1 MVTYVARRLLATI
14 PVLLMVIV
22 VVFLILRLTPG
33 DPAAIIAGDNA
44 NAEQLAAIRAQMGL
58 DQPIYVQFATWA
70 GHLLQGNFGIS
81 LISGKAVTELIGQR
95 MWPSL
100 ALGTI
105 TIVLSVAIAIPLGI
119 FAAWKQ
125 GKTADR
131 LVMAGSVLGFSM
143 PTFVIGYCLIWL
155 FSVKLDWLPVQG
167 YKPMADGLG
176 QFVGHL
182 VLPSL
187 ALSTAY
193 IALIGRITRTSIV
206 EVMGDDFIR
215 TARAKGLREWSVL
228 SRHALGNAAIPIIT
242 IIGVG
247 IALLI
252 GGVVIT
258 ESVFNIPGVGR
269 LVVESVLARD
279 YPVIQGLILVFSF
292 LYVLVN
298 LAVDLT
304 YMVFDPRIRY

>member
-1 MVTYVARRLLATI
+1 MLTYVARRLLAII
-14 PVLLMVIV
+14 PVMLMVAV

-44 NAEQLAAIRAQMGL
+44 SAQQLAEIRMQMGL
-58 DQPIYVQFATWA
+58 DQPVYAQFVTWV
-70 GHLLQGNFGIS
+70 GHLLQGNLGVS
-81 LISGKAVTELIGQR
+81 LISGMAVTDLIGQR

-100 ALGTI
+100 ALGSI
-105 TIVLSVAIAIPLGI
+105 TIVLAVLIAIPLGV

-125 GKTADR
+125 GQLTDR
-131 LVMAGSVLGFSM
+131 LVMAGSVLGFSV
-143 PTFVIGYCLIWL
+143 PTFVVGYVLIWL
-155 FSVKLDWLPVQG
+155 FAVKLDWLPVQG
-167 YKPMADGLG
+167 YTPLADGFGKFL
-176 QFVGHL
+176 QHL

-193 IALIGRITRTSIV
+193 VALIGRITRTSIV
-206 EVMGDDFIR
+206 EVMGDDYIR
-215 TARAKGLREWSVL
+215 TARAKGLRERTVL
-228 SRHALGNAAIPIIT
+228 LRHALGNAAIPIIT

-298 LAVDLT
+298 LVVDLL

>member
-1 MVTYVARRLLATI
+1 MLTYVARRLLAII
-14 PVLLMVIV
+14 PVMLMVAV

-44 NAEQLAAIRAQMGL
+44 SAQQLAEIRMQMGL
-58 DQPIYVQFATWA
+58 DQPVYVQFVTWV
-70 GHLLQGNFGIS
+70 GHLLQGNLGVS
-81 LISGKAVTELIGQR
+81 LISGMAVTDLIGQR

-100 ALGTI
+100 ALGSI
-105 TIVLSVAIAIPLGI
+105 TIVLAVLIAIPLGV

-125 GKTADR
+125 GQLTDR
-131 LVMAGSVLGFSM
+131 LVMAGSVLGFSV
-143 PTFVIGYCLIWL
+143 PTFVVGYVLIWV

-167 YKPMADGLG
+167 YTPLAEGIGKFL
-176 QFVGHL
+176 QHL

-193 IALIGRITRTSIV
+193 VALIGRITRTSIV
-206 EVMGDDFIR
+206 EVMGDDYIR
-215 TARAKGLREWSVL
+215 TARAKGLRERAVL
-228 SRHALGNAAIPIIT
+228 LRHALGNAAIPIIT

-298 LAVDLT
+298 LVVDLL

>member
-1 MVTYVARRLLATI
+1 MLTYVARRLLAII
-14 PVLLMVIV
+14 PVMLMVAV

-44 NAEQLAAIRAQMGL
+44 SAQQLAEIRMQMGL
-58 DQPIYVQFATWA
+58 DQPVYTQFVTWV
-70 GHLLQGNFGIS
+70 GHLLQGNLGVS
-81 LISGKAVTELIGQR
+81 LISGMAVTDLIGQR

-100 ALGTI
+100 ALGSI
-105 TIVLSVAIAIPLGI
+105 TIVLAVLIAIPLGV

-125 GKTADR
+125 GQLTDR
-131 LVMAGSVLGFSM
+131 LVMAGSVLGFSV
-143 PTFVIGYCLIWL
+143 PTFVVGYVLIWL
-155 FSVKLDWLPVQG
+155 FAVKLDWLPVQG
-167 YKPMADGLG
+167 YTPLAGGLG
-176 QFVGHL
+176 KFLQHL

-193 IALIGRITRTSIV
+193 VALIGRITRTSVV
-206 EVMGDDFIR
+206 EVMGDDYIR
-215 TARAKGLREWSVL
+215 TARAKGLRERAVL
-228 SRHALGNAAIPIIT
+228 LRHALGNAAIPIIT
-242 IIGVG
+242 ILGVG

-298 LAVDLT
+298 LVVDLL

>member
-1 MVTYVARRLLATI
+1 MLTYVARRLLAII
-14 PVLLMVIV
+14 PVMLMVAV

-44 NAEQLAAIRAQMGL
+44 SAQQLAEIRMQMGL
-58 DQPIYVQFATWA
+58 DQPVYAQFVTWV
-70 GHLLQGNFGIS
+70 GHLLQGNLGVS
-81 LISGKAVTELIGQR
+81 LISGMAVTDLIGQR

-100 ALGTI
+100 ALGSI
-105 TIVLSVAIAIPLGI
+105 TIVLAVLIAIPLGV

-125 GKTADR
+125 GQLTDR
-131 LVMAGSVLGFSM
+131 LVMAGSVLGFSV
-143 PTFVIGYCLIWL
+143 PTFVVGYVLIWL
-155 FSVKLDWLPVQG
+155 FAVKLDWLPVQG
-167 YKPMADGLG
+167 YTPLADGFG
-176 QFVGHL
+176 NSCSIWSC
-182 VLPSL
+182 PSL

-193 IALIGRITRTSIV
+193 VALIGRITRTSIV
-206 EVMGDDFIR
+206 EVMGDDYIR
-215 TARAKGLREWSVL
+215 TARAKGLRERTVL
-228 SRHALGNAAIPIIT
+228 LRHALGNAAIPIIT

-298 LAVDLT
+298 LVVDLL

>member
-1 MVTYVARRLLATI
+1 MLTYVARRLLAII
-14 PVLLMVIV
+14 PVMLMVAV

-44 NAEQLAAIRAQMGL
+44 SAQQLAEIRMQMGL
-58 DQPIYVQFATWA
+58 DQPVYTQFVTWV
-70 GHLLQGNFGIS
+70 GHLLAGNLGVS
-81 LISGKAVTELIGQR
+81 LISGMAVTDLIGQR

-100 ALGTI
+100 ALGSI
-105 TIVLSVAIAIPLGI
+105 TIVLAVLIAIPLGV

-125 GKTADR
+125 GQLTDR
-131 LVMAGSVLGFSM
+131 LVMAGSVLGFSV
-143 PTFVIGYCLIWL
+143 PTFVVGYVLIWL
-155 FSVKLDWLPVQG
+155 FAVKLDWLPVQG
-167 YKPMADGLG
+167 YTPLAGGLG
-176 QFVGHL
+176 KFLQHL

-193 IALIGRITRTSIV
+193 VALIGRITRTSIV
-206 EVMGDDFIR
+206 EVMGDDYIR
-215 TARAKGLREWSVL
+215 TARAKGLRERAVL
-228 SRHALGNAAIPIIT
+228 LRHALGNAAIPIIT

-298 LAVDLT
+298 LVVDLL

>member
-1 MVTYVARRLLATI
+1 MLTYVARRLLAII
-14 PVLLMVIV
+14 PVMLMVAV

-44 NAEQLAAIRAQMGL
+44 SAQQLAEIRMQMGL
-58 DQPIYVQFATWA
+58 DQPVYAQFVTWV
-70 GHLLQGNFGIS
+70 GHLLQGNLGVS
-81 LISGKAVTELIGQR
+81 LISGMAVTDLIGQR

-100 ALGTI
+100 ALGSI
-105 TIVLSVAIAIPLGI
+105 TIVLAVLIAIPLGV

-125 GKTADR
+125 GQLTDR
-131 LVMAGSVLGFSM
+131 LVMAGSVLGFSV
-143 PTFVIGYCLIWL
+143 PTFVVGYVLIWL
-155 FSVKLDWLPVQG
+155 FAVKLDWLPVQG
-167 YKPMADGLG
+167 YTPLADGFGKFLR
-176 QFVGHL
+176 HL

-193 IALIGRITRTSIV
+193 VALIGRITRTSIV
-206 EVMGDDFIR
+206 EVMGDDYIR
-215 TARAKGLREWSVL
+215 TARAKGLRERTVL
-228 SRHALGNAAIPIIT
+228 LRHALGNAAIPIIT

-298 LAVDLT
+298 LVVDLL

>member
-1 MVTYVARRLLATI
+1 MLTYVARRLLAII
-14 PVLLMVIV
+14 PVMLMVAV

-44 NAEQLAAIRAQMGL
+44 SAQQLAEIRMQMGL
-58 DQPIYVQFATWA
+58 DQPVYAQFVTWV
-70 GHLLQGNFGIS
+70 GHLLQGDLGVS
-81 LISGKAVTELIGQR
+81 LISGMAVTDLIGQR

-100 ALGTI
+100 ALGSI
-105 TIVLSVAIAIPLGI
+105 TIVLAVSIAIPLGV

-125 GKTADR
+125 GQLTDR
-131 LVMAGSVLGFSM
+131 LVMAGSVLGFSV
-143 PTFVIGYCLIWL
+143 PTFVVGYVLIWL
-155 FSVKLDWLPVQG
+155 FAVKLDWLPVQG
-167 YKPMADGLG
+167 YTPLADGIGKFL
-176 QFVGHL
+176 QHL

-193 IALIGRITRTSIV
+193 VALIGRITRTSIV
-206 EVMGDDFIR
+206 EVMGDDYIR
-215 TARAKGLREWSVL
+215 TARAKGLRERTVL
-228 SRHALGNAAIPIIT
+228 LRHALGNAAIPIIT

-298 LAVDLT
+298 LVVDLL

>member
-1 MVTYVARRLLATI
+1 MLTYVARRLLAII
-14 PVLLMVIV
+14 PVMLMVAV

-44 NAEQLAAIRAQMGL
+44 SAQQLAEIRMQMGL
-58 DQPIYVQFATWA
+58 DQPVYTQFVTWV
-70 GHLLQGNFGIS
+70 GHLLQGNLGVS
-81 LISGKAVTELIGQR
+81 LISGMAVTDLIGQR

-100 ALGTI
+100 ALGSI
-105 TIVLSVAIAIPLGI
+105 TIVLAVLIAIPLGV

-125 GKTADR
+125 GQLTDR
-131 LVMAGSVLGFSM
+131 LVMAGSVLGFSV
-143 PTFVIGYCLIWL
+143 PTFVVGYVLIWL
-155 FSVKLDWLPVQG
+155 FAVKLDWLPVQG
-167 YKPMADGLG
+167 YTPLAGGLG
-176 QFVGHL
+176 KFLQHL

-193 IALIGRITRTSIV
+193 VALIGRITRTSVV
-206 EVMGDDFIR
+206 EVMGDDYIR
-215 TARAKGLREWSVL
+215 TARAKGLRERAVL
-228 SRHALGNAAIPIIT
+228 LRHALGNAAIPIIT

-298 LAVDLT
+298 LVVDLL